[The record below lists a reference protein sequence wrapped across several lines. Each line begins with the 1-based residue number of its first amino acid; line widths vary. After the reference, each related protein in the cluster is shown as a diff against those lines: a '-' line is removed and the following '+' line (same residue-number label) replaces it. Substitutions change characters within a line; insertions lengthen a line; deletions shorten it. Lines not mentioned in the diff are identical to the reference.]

1 MKLLREINRNEKGQ
15 AFILTL
21 ILLLVGGLIIAPLL
35 TFTNTG
41 VRAGQTY
48 EENMNEVYAAD
59 AGVEDAMYRMIKDD
73 ATLQDLEENDS
84 HSYSLPSSVNSLP
97 VNVTVTKLALIQGL
111 LGDDEYNLNQP
122 HENWVQ
128 FDIPPEMTTRNYE
141 EDWVEYYIE
150 LTFYY
155 EGTGNRLVET
165 VGAFFAPVPGDE
177 SLIDAPYEVVTI
189 PAMTLDYLAST
200 ETKTASGGFAFIW
213 RWQNNLGPTFD
224 KNNRD
229 GTLSFKFKIHD
240 ADWDYT
246 ASFIWATFKEQDISF
261 VTNAELYKWLIEA
274 TAGNTTVRSAIIDN
288 AGALTILTW
297 ETS

>member
-1 MKLLREINRNEKGQ
+1 MKLLREINRNQKGQ

-35 TFTNTG
+35 TFMNTG
-41 VRAGQTY
+41 VRAGQTH
-48 EENMNEVYAAD
+48 EENMNELYAAG
-59 AGVEDAMYRMIKDD
+59 AGVEDSMYRVITDD
-73 ATLQDLEENDS
+73 ATLLDLADNGT
-84 HSYSLPSSVNSLP
+84 HSYSLPSSVNGLP

-111 LGDDEYNLNQP
+111 LGDDEYKLNQP

-128 FDIPPEMTTRNYE
+128 FDIPPETVFRNYA
-141 EDWVEYYIE
+141 EDWVEYYCE

-155 EGTGNRLVET
+155 EGVGNRMIET

-177 SLIDAPYEVVTI
+177 SLIGDPYEVATI

-213 RWQNNLGPTFD
+213 RWLNNQGPQFD

-229 GTLSFKFKIHD
+229 GTLSFKFKVHD

-246 ASFIWATFKEQDISF
+246 TSFVWATFKEQDISF
-261 VTNAELYKWLIEA
+261 VTNAELNKWLIES
-274 TAGNTTVRSAIIDN
+274 TAGDTTVTSAVIDN
-288 AGALTILTW
+288 GGALTILTW